1 MSVTLSIT
9 INAFTSSVAMLFK
22 TKIKFLSLRAKRDHS
37 WRMKNFVSN
46 STESTR
52 MFKSGFLEIFS
63 KVHFSVPLFIYI
75 PTIAFFG
82 WKGFS
87 IKDVSALEIFLSIT
101 AGLLFWTL
109 TEYVL
114 HRFVFHYMP
123 KSKWGQ
129 RLHFIFHGVHHDYPN
144 DALRLVLPPSVSVPL
159 SVLFYFLL
167 SQVIPAPYLPT
178 FFASFLT
185 GYLCYDM
192 FHYAFHH
199 GNFSNPILK
208 KLKQHHMLH
217 HYTDSDHGY
226 GVTSVLW
233 DIIFRSEIKKTNS

>member
-1 MSVTLSIT
+1 M
-9 INAFTSSVAMLFK
+9 
-22 TKIKFLSLRAKRDHS
+22 RG
-37 WRMKNFVSN
+37 MKNFISN

-63 KVHFSVPLFIYI
+63 KVHFSVPLIIYV
-75 PTIAFFG
+75 PTILFIG
-82 WKGFS
+82 WKG
-87 IKDVSALEIFLSIT
+87 VSADGVSAAEVVLSMMF
-101 AGLLFWTL
+101 GLLAWTL

-123 KSKWGQ
+123 KSAWGK

-144 DALRLVLPPSVSVPL
+144 DALRLVLPPSVSIPL
-159 SVLFYFLL
+159 AALFYYFYTLF
-167 SQVIPAPYLPT
+167 IPPLYLHS
-178 FFASFLT
+178 FFAAFLT

-199 GNFSNPILK
+199 SNFSNPILK

-217 HYTDSDHGY
+217 HYTDSTHGY
-226 GVTSVLW
+226 GVTSSLW
-233 DIIFRSEIKKTNS
+233 DLIFRSEIKREAQEKDDPNKQEGNQLIKTT

>member
-1 MSVTLSIT
+1 
-9 INAFTSSVAMLFK
+9 
-22 TKIKFLSLRAKRDHS
+22 
-37 WRMKNFVSN
+37 MKNFVSN

-63 KVHFSVPLFIYI
+63 KVHYTVPLYIFI
-75 PTIAFFG
+75 PTILYFG
-82 WKGFS
+82 WKGVTIEGIS
-87 IKDVSALEIFLSIT
+87 GINIAISVLSGFI
-101 AGLLFWTL
+101 FWTL

-114 HRFVFHYMP
+114 HRFVFHFVP
-123 KSKWGQ
+123 NSNWGK

-144 DALRLVLPPSVSVPL
+144 DAMRLVMPPSMSVPL
-159 SVLFYFLL
+159 ATLFYLL
-167 SQVIPAPYLPT
+167 FRATIPALYLNS
-178 FFASFLT
+178 FFAAFLT

-233 DIIFRSEIKKTNS
+233 DIIFRSEIKKKD

>member
-1 MSVTLSIT
+1 
-9 INAFTSSVAMLFK
+9 
-22 TKIKFLSLRAKRDHS
+22 
-37 WRMKNFVSN
+37 MKSFVSN

-52 MFKSGFLEIFS
+52 MFKSGYLEIFS
-63 KVHFSVPLFIYI
+63 KVHYTVPLFIFI
-75 PTIAFFG
+75 PTILFFG
-82 WKGFS
+82 WKGLTMEGTTIAGFAIS
-87 IKDVSALEIFLSIT
+87 ILAGFLV
-101 AGLLFWTL
+101 WTL

-114 HRFVFHYMP
+114 HRFIFHFVP
-123 KSKWGQ
+123 DSGWGK

-144 DALRLVLPPSVSVPL
+144 DAKRLVMPPSMSIPL
-159 SVLFYFLL
+159 ATLFYFIYKAF
-167 SQVIPAPYLPT
+167 IPTVYINS
-178 FFASFLT
+178 FFAAFLT

-199 GNFSNPILK
+199 GNFNNPILK

-233 DIIFRSEIKKTNS
+233 DIIFRSEIRKKAE

>member
-1 MSVTLSIT
+1 
-9 INAFTSSVAMLFK
+9 
-22 TKIKFLSLRAKRDHS
+22 
-37 WRMKNFVSN
+37 MKSFVSN

-52 MFKSGFLEIFS
+52 MFKSGYLEIFS
-63 KVHFSVPLFIYI
+63 KVHYSVPLFIFI
-75 PTIAFFG
+75 PAILYFG
-82 WKGFS
+82 WIGMT
-87 IKDVSALEIFLSIT
+87 VEGIT
-101 AGLLFWTL
+101 ASGILLSVLIGFLIWTL

-114 HRFVFHYMP
+114 HRFVFHFVP
-123 KSKWGQ
+123 DSGWGK

-144 DALRLVLPPSVSVPL
+144 DAMRLVMPPSMSIPL
-159 SVLFYFLL
+159 ATLFYFLFKAL
-167 SQVIPAPYLPT
+167 VPALYLHS
-178 FFASFLT
+178 FFAAFLT

-199 GNFSNPILK
+199 GNFNNAILK

-233 DIIFRSEIKKTNS
+233 DIIFRSEIKKKAE

>member
-1 MSVTLSIT
+1 
-9 INAFTSSVAMLFK
+9 
-22 TKIKFLSLRAKRDHS
+22 
-37 WRMKNFVSN
+37 MKNFVSN

-63 KVHFSVPLFIYI
+63 KVHYTVPLYIFI
-75 PTIAFFG
+75 PTIFYFG
-82 WKGFS
+82 WKGITIPGISAIS
-87 IKDVSALEIFLSIT
+87 ILLSLI
-101 AGLLFWTL
+101 AGLTFWTL

-114 HRFVFHYMP
+114 HRFVFHFVP
-123 KSKWGQ
+123 NSGWGK

-144 DALRLVLPPSVSVPL
+144 DTMRLVMPPSMSVPL
-159 SVLFYFLL
+159 ATLFYLL
-167 SQVIPAPYLPT
+167 FNATIPALYLNT
-178 FFASFLT
+178 FFAAFLA

-199 GNFSNPILK
+199 GNFNNPILK

-226 GVTSVLW
+226 GVTSILW
-233 DIIFRSEIKKTNS
+233 DVIFRSEIKNKAE

>member
-1 MSVTLSIT
+1 
-9 INAFTSSVAMLFK
+9 
-22 TKIKFLSLRAKRDHS
+22 
-37 WRMKNFVSN
+37 MKHFVSN
-46 STESTR
+46 SSESTR
-52 MFKSGFLEIFS
+52 MFKSTFLEMFS

-75 PTIAFFG
+75 PIIIFFG

-87 IKDVSALEIFLSIT
+87 AEGVTLPGLIFSLL
-101 AGLLFWTL
+101 AGLLSWTL

-114 HRFVFHYMP
+114 HRFIFHFMP
-123 KSKWGQ
+123 SSNWGR

-144 DALRLVLPPSVSVPL
+144 DANRLVLPPSVSIPL
-159 SVLFYFLL
+159 TILFYYLF
-167 SQVIPAPYLPT
+167 SGTIPAAYLSS
-178 FFASFLT
+178 FFAAFLA

-208 KLKQHHMLH
+208 KLKQQHMMH
-217 HYTDSDHGY
+217 HYSDSDHGY

-233 DIIFRSEIKKTNS
+233 DVIFQSQLKKNREQEQEQESTSKA